1 MEEEIR
7 PEIESKVEEIK
18 SIETIE
24 ETIEAEVE
32 GKKKKMCKLEFLPDE
47 IKKEMNELIQQGV
60 KSVTLKKVIEERFV
74 NKSQFLPASYP
85 TYQVYIDAHKDE
97 LMHQLTVQ
105 KSLVESTK
113 ESYSDMKTAIEAI
126 VSEDT
131 LENKKKALEVL
142 YKRIEERIQ
151 LLKDTQASGFLSAQ
165 LETVIGAYIRE
176 QRTIIEKLITLKKD
190 LEEDNTA
197 QLYSIMEN
205 LTYAWFVTVLNA
217 FKKVH
222 GENQFI
228 EFQSILKEELPKI
241 TESYRVNKK

>member
-1 MEEEIR
+1 MEEKRLE
-7 PEIESKVEEIK
+7 PEVESKVEEI
-18 SIETIE
+18 ETTE
-24 ETIEAEVE
+24 VETE
-32 GKKKKMCKLEFLPDE
+32 GKKKKMCKLEFLPLE
-47 IKKEMNELIQQGV
+47 IKKELNALIQQGLGQV
-60 KSVTLKKVIEERFV
+60 NLKKVLEERFP
-74 NKSQFLPASYP
+74 NKSQFLPASHP

-113 ESYSDMKTAIEAI
+113 ESYVDMKTAIEAV
-126 VSEDT
+126 VSDDT

-142 YKRIEERIQ
+142 YKRIDERIE

-176 QRTIIEKLITLKKD
+176 QRNIIEKLITLKAD
-190 LEEDNTA
+190 LEKDNSA
-197 QLYSIMEN
+197 QLYAEFEN
-205 LTYAWFVTVLNA
+205 LTYSWFVTVLNA

-222 GENQFI
+222 NEDKLI

-241 TESYRVNKK
+241 TQEYIKTNTK